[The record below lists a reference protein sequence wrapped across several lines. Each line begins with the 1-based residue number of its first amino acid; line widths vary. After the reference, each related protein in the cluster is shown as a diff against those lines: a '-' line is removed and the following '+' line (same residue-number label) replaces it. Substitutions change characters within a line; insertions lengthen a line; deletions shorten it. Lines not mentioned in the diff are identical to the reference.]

1 MRVFAITAKWLFV
14 LCLPVLLLTASIG
27 MAVNSLWLYEDG
39 FDKYDVSLTTG
50 LADSELHKAATG
62 LIRYFN
68 SGEEYISLTVVKN
81 GEPFELFNQREVA
94 HLRDVKGLV
103 WLDYWVLLGTLIYAS
118 GYAGVSLCWK
128 RKTYW
133 RRLAWGV
140 AGGSSLTLALM
151 LALGLGMLF
160 NFEQL
165 FLQFHLLSFA
175 NNFWQLDPTED
186 YLIMLFP
193 QGFWLDATLFGA
205 LATVGMAIILGGVA
219 GGYLLLTRGKATS

>member
-1 MRVFAITAKWLFV
+1 MRILGAVAKWLFI
-14 LCLPVLLLTASIG
+14 LCLPVLFLSASVSL
-27 MAVNSLWLYEDG
+27 AFNSPRLYEYG
-39 FDKYDVSLTTG
+39 FDKYHVGLTTG
-50 LADSELHKAATG
+50 LADAELDKAAAG

-68 SGEEYISLTVVKN
+68 SGREYINLTVTKN
-81 GEPFELFNQREVA
+81 GQPFPLFNQREEA
-94 HLRDVKGLV
+94 HLKDVKALV
-103 WLDYWVLLGTLIYAS
+103 WLDYRVLLGALGFALS
-118 GYAGVSLCWK
+118 YAGVSLCWK

-175 NNFWQLDPTED
+175 NNFWQLNPATD

-193 QGFWLDATLFGA
+193 QGFWLDATIFCT
-205 LATVGMAIILGGVA
+205 LAVAGTAAILDGVA
-219 GGYLLLTRGKATS
+219 GGYLLFTRDKIAP